1 MKKTLLL
8 LALAAGFAA
17 TAAAEQLARDLGKGL
32 TYSRVH
38 ALPADLPASTAK
50 PGAIVL
56 DLRYARGDHGATA
69 ALGSWLKS
77 RNAAAPVFVLL
88 NADTAPVVLAYFT
101 AHDPGAGL
109 VTLGVTSPAFTP
121 DITLKISPAA
131 ERTAYEALEHATP
144 VETLLTDPSAK
155 PRHDEAAIAQERDGP
170 ADDAASPDTDLADT
184 PSAATAPPP
193 PPPPVIDYVLLRAVH
208 LHRALLALRKL

>member
-1 MKKTLLL
+1 MKKFLLL
-8 LALAAGFAA
+8 LALAAGLAA

-38 ALPADLPASTAK
+38 ALPADLPAATAK
-50 PGAIVL
+50 PGAVVL
-56 DLRYARGDHGATA
+56 DLRYARGDEGATA

-109 VTLGVTSPAFTP
+109 VTLGVASPAFTP
-121 DITLKISPAA
+121 DITLKLSPAA
-131 ERTAYEALEHATP
+131 ERTAYEALERGTP
-144 VETLLTDPSAK
+144 VETLLTDPAAK
-155 PRHDEAAIAQERDGP
+155 PRHDEAAIAQERAAP
-170 ADDAASPDTDLADT
+170 ADDAATPDTDLAET
-184 PSAATAPPP
+184 PAAAPTPPP

-208 LHRALLALRKL
+208 LHRSLLALRKL